1 MFTAF
6 FQEEQD
12 IGKIEILVNLAGKLG
27 LDQEKFKEALET
39 RKYKN
44 AHQQALQ
51 HVYNEAN
58 IQAVPTFIIG
68 KTVLQGARSKEVLE
82 QIIDDELN
90 KGNKRT

>member
-68 KTVLQGARSKEVLE
+68 KTELQGAR
-82 QIIDDELN
+82 
-90 KGNKRT
+90 